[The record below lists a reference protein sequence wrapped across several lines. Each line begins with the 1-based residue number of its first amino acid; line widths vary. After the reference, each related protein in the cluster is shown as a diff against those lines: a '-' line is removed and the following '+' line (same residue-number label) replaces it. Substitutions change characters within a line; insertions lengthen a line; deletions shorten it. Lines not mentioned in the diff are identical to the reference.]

1 MSAIEDA
8 MSQTV
13 TTIWESIIGTEIRPA
28 DVPPTDD
35 AREPAFVGC
44 IHVTGP
50 EGGVV
55 TLECSAAL
63 AAETASAMFQIPQAQ
78 VGVSEAQD
86 ALGELTN
93 IMGGNFKA
101 MLSDGHH
108 LSLPTVVEGSDFRT
122 KFIGTLLAARVG
134 FDCAGRYVVASFY
147 RDGVS
152 ATSRETRR
160 QARTVTV
167 H

>member
-1 MSAIEDA
+1 MSTIEDA

-13 TTIWESIIGTEIRPA
+13 TTIWESIIGTAIRPA
-28 DVPPTDD
+28 DVPVAYDS
-35 AREPAFVGC
+35 REPAFVGC

-63 AAETASAMFQIPQAQ
+63 ACVTASAMFQIPQAQ
-78 VGVSEAQD
+78 VGVTEAQD

-122 KFIGTLLAARVG
+122 KFIGTRLAARVS

-147 RDGVS
+147 RDGAS
-152 ATSRETRR
+152 PGSGGA
-160 QARTVTV
+160 ARGAGTTAA
-167 H
+167 